1 MTTSRDAG
9 GVANMSMYEYSKWD
23 GSQQF
28 LPQSADK
35 LFDQLSEYILQ
46 YGDNVLRN
54 LEDFDEDDM
63 PEVVEL
69 IQKEGLIERDEE
81 GKWRVTPKGI
91 RRVQDKTLGEL
102 FQTFRRDSVGRHDTL
117 HKGEGTVQLEDTRP
131 YVYGDS
137 LANID
142 MHETLKN
149 AYIRQG
155 GGVPIRLSHEDY
167 VVHETEYQTRCA
179 TVVLIDMS
187 GSMGRYGKYY
197 TTKKVAIAL
206 QAMVRAQ
213 YPQDSIEMIGFY
225 TFASPMTERQLLNSA
240 PKPVSMFDSRIHLRF
255 DMDKPQGRVPQ
266 HFTNIHAG
274 LRLARSHLLR
284 QSAANK
290 QIIVI
295 TDGEPTAHIEG
306 REVVLIYP
314 PAEKTATNTLNE
326 VRRCACAEIRVSSFA
341 LIEDYFYL
349 GLVNFVQEMAR
360 VSNGVAAYCSV
371 DDLGKFV
378 FESFIGGR
386 HTRRYHQ

>member
-1 MTTSRDAG
+1 
-9 GVANMSMYEYSKWD
+9 MSLFEYSRWD
-23 GSQQF
+23 GSQEF

-35 LFDQLSEYILQ
+35 VFDQLSEYILQ
-46 YGDNVLRN
+46 YGDEVLRN
-54 LEDFDEDDM
+54 LEDLDEDEM
-63 PEVVEL
+63 PEVIEL
-69 IQKEGLIERDEE
+69 IEKEGLIERDED
-81 GKWRVTPKGI
+81 GKWRVTPRGI
-91 RRVQDKTLGEL
+91 RRIQDKALGDL
-102 FQTFRRDSVGRHDTL
+102 FQTFGRDSVGRHDTQQ
-117 HKGEGTVQLEDTRP
+117 KGEGSVTLEDTRQ
-131 YVYGDS
+131 YIYGDS
-137 LANID
+137 LANLN

-149 AYIRQG
+149 AYVRQG
-155 GGVPIRLSHEDY
+155 GGVPIKLSQDDY
-167 VVHETEYQTRCA
+167 VVHETEFQTRCA

-213 YPQDSIEMIGFY
+213 YPQDSLEMIGFY

-240 PKPVSMFDSRIHLRF
+240 PKPVSIWDSRVNLRF
-255 DMDKPQGRVPQ
+255 DLDHPPARVPQ

-274 LRLARSHLLR
+274 LRLARSRLTR
-284 QSAANK
+284 QAAANK

-314 PAEKTATNTLNE
+314 PAEKTATHTLNE
-326 VRRCACAEIRVSSFA
+326 VKHCANAGIRVSSYA

-386 HTRRYHQ
+386 HTRRYNP

>member
-1 MTTSRDAG
+1 MG
-9 GVANMSMYEYSKWD
+9 CMSFFEYSKWD
-23 GSQQF
+23 GSQNF

-35 LFDQLSEYILQ
+35 LFDQLSEYLLQ
-46 YGDNVLRN
+46 YGENILRSLEN
-54 LEDFDEDDM
+54 LDDDL
-63 PEVVEL
+63 PEIVEL
-69 IQKEGLIERDEE
+69 IEKEGLIDRDKE

-91 RRVQDKTLGEL
+91 RRIQEKALSDL
-102 FQTFRRDSVGRHDTL
+102 FQTFRRDGLGRHDTEQ
-117 HKGEGTVQLEDTRP
+117 KGEGTVKLEDTRP

-137 LANID
+137 LANIN

-149 AYIRQG
+149 AYVRQG
-155 GGVPIRLSHEDY
+155 GGVPIRLKHEDY

-213 YPQDSIEMIGFY
+213 YPQDVMEMIGFY

-240 PKPVSMFDSRIHLRF
+240 PKPVSMFDSRINLRF
-255 DMDKPQGRVPQ
+255 DMDQPRGRVPQ

-274 LRLARSHLLR
+274 LRLARSRLMRH
-284 QSAANK
+284 SAGNK

-314 PAEKTATNTLNE
+314 PAEKTAIHTLKE
-326 VRRCACAEIRVSSFA
+326 VGNCANAGIRVSSFA

-360 VSNGVAAYCSV
+360 VSGGVAAYCSV
-371 DDLGKFV
+371 DDLGKLV
-378 FESFIGGR
+378 FESFKGGR
-386 HTRRYHQ
+386 HTKRYQQ

>member
-1 MTTSRDAG
+1 
-9 GVANMSMYEYSKWD
+9 MSMYEYSKWD

-46 YGDNVLRN
+46 YGESVLRN
-54 LEDFDEDDM
+54 LEDLDEDDM
-63 PEVVEL
+63 PEVVQM
-69 IQKEGLIERDEE
+69 ITKEGLIERDEE

-102 FQTFRRDSVGRHDTL
+102 FQTFRRDSAGRHDTL
-117 HKGEGTVQLEDTRP
+117 HKGEGTIQLEDTRQ

-137 LANID
+137 LANLD

-240 PKPVSMFDSRIHLRF
+240 PKQVSMYDSRIHLRF

-274 LRLARSHLLR
+274 LRLARSHLQR

-306 REVVLIYP
+306 RDVVLIYP
-314 PAEKTATNTLNE
+314 PAEKTATCTLTE
-326 VRRCACAEIRVSSFA
+326 VRRCASAGIRVSSFA

-386 HTRRYHQ
+386 HTKRYNQ

>member
-1 MTTSRDAG
+1 
-9 GVANMSMYEYSKWD
+9 MSLYEYSKWD

-46 YGDNVLRN
+46 YGENVLRN
-54 LEDFDEDDM
+54 LEDIDEEDFPD
-63 PEVVEL
+63 VVEL
-69 IQKEGLIERDEE
+69 IQKEGLIERDKE
-81 GKWRVTPKGI
+81 GKWQVTPKGI
-91 RRVQDKTLGEL
+91 KRIQDKALSDL
-102 FQTFRRDSVGRHDTL
+102 FQVFRRDSVGRHDTAQ
-117 HKGEGTVQLEDTRP
+117 KGEGTVQLEDTRP

-137 LANID
+137 LANLN

-155 GGVPIRLSHEDY
+155 GGVPIKLHYDDY
-167 VVHETEYQTRCA
+167 VVHETEFQTRCA

-225 TFASPMTERQLLNSA
+225 TFASPLTERQLLNSA
-240 PKPVSMFDSRIHLRF
+240 PKPVSMFDSRINLRF
-255 DMDKPQGRVPQ
+255 DLDKPHGRVPQ

-274 LRLARSHLLR
+274 LRLARSHLQR
-284 QSAANK
+284 QPVANK

-295 TDGEPTAHIEG
+295 TDGEPTAHLEG

-314 PAEKTATNTLNE
+314 PAEKTATHTLHE
-326 VRRCACAEIRVSSFA
+326 VRLCANAGVRVSSFA

-360 VSNGVAAYCSV
+360 VSNGVAAYVSV
-371 DDLGKFV
+371 EDLGKFV
-378 FESFIGGR
+378 FESYIGGR
-386 HTRRYHQ
+386 HTKRHRQ

>member
-1 MTTSRDAG
+1 MAF
-9 GVANMSMYEYSKWD
+9 MSLFEYSKWD
-23 GSQQF
+23 GSQNF

-35 LFDQLSEYILQ
+35 LFDQLSEYVLQ
-46 YGDNVLRN
+46 YGENILRN
-54 LEDFDEDDM
+54 LEDLDEDDL
-63 PEVVEL
+63 PEVVQL
-69 IQKEGLIERDEE
+69 IEKEGLIERDEE
-81 GKWRVTPKGI
+81 GKWLVTPKGI
-91 RRVQDKTLGEL
+91 RRIQDKALTDL

-117 HKGEGTVQLEDTRP
+117 HKGEGSVKLEDTRP

-137 LANID
+137 LANIN

-149 AYIRQG
+149 AYVRQG
-155 GGVPIRLSHEDY
+155 GGVPIRLNHEDY

-213 YPQDSIEMIGFY
+213 YPQDAIEMIGFY

-240 PKPVSMFDSRIHLRF
+240 PKPVSMFDSRVHLRF
-255 DMDKPQGRVPQ
+255 DMDQPQGRVPQ

-274 LRLARSHLLR
+274 LRLARSRLMR
-284 QSAANK
+284 QSASNK

-314 PAEKTATNTLNE
+314 PAEKTATHTLNE
-326 VRRCACAEIRVSSFA
+326 VRHCAIAGIRVSSFA

-360 VSNGVAAYCSV
+360 VSGGVAAYCSV
-371 DDLGKFV
+371 DDLGRLV

-386 HTRRYHQ
+386 HTRQYNQ

>member
-1 MTTSRDAG
+1 
-9 GVANMSMYEYSKWD
+9 MSVFEYSRWD
-23 GSQQF
+23 GSQDF

-35 LFDQLSEYILQ
+35 VFEQLSEYILQ
-46 YGDNVLRN
+46 YGDDVLRN
-54 LEDFDEDDM
+54 LEDLDEEELPD
-63 PEVVEL
+63 VIEL
-69 IQKEGLIERDEE
+69 IQQEGLIERDEK
-81 GKWRVTPKGI
+81 GKWRVTPRGV
-91 RRVQDKTLGEL
+91 RRIQDKALSDL
-102 FQTFRRDSVGRHDTL
+102 FQTFRRDTVGRHDTQE
-117 HKGEGTVQLEDTRP
+117 KGEGQVTLEDTRP

-137 LANID
+137 LANLN

-149 AYIRQG
+149 AYVRQG
-155 GGVPIRLSHEDY
+155 GGVPIRLSQDDY
-167 VVHETEYQTRCA
+167 VVHDTEFQTRCA

-197 TTKKVAIAL
+197 TTKKVALAL

-213 YPQDSIEMIGFY
+213 YPRDSLEMIGFY
-225 TFASPMTERQLLNSA
+225 TFATPMTERQLLNSA
-240 PKPVSMFDSRIHLRF
+240 PKPVSIWDSRVHLRF
-255 DMDKPQGRVPQ
+255 DLDRPPARVPQ

-274 LRLARSHLLR
+274 LRLARSRLMR
-284 QSAANK
+284 QPAANK
-290 QIIVI
+290 QIIII

-314 PAEKTATNTLNE
+314 PAEKTATHTLNE
-326 VRRCACAEIRVSSFA
+326 VRRCANAGIRVSSYA

-360 VSNGVAAYCSV
+360 VSGGVAAYCSV

-386 HTRRYHQ
+386 HTRRYNQ

>member
-1 MTTSRDAG
+1 
-9 GVANMSMYEYSKWD
+9 MSFFEYSRWD
-23 GSQQF
+23 GSQNF
-28 LPQSADK
+28 LAQSADK
-35 LFDQLSEYILQ
+35 LFDQLSEYVLQ
-46 YGDNVLRN
+46 YGENVLRN
-54 LEDFDEDDM
+54 LEDVDNEDL
-63 PEVVEL
+63 PEIVKL
-69 IQKEGLIERDEE
+69 IEKEGLIERDEE
-81 GKWRVTPKGI
+81 GQWRVTPKGI
-91 RRVQDKTLGEL
+91 RRIQDKALSDL
-102 FQTFRRDSVGRHDTL
+102 FQTSRRDGLGRHDTEQ
-117 HKGEGTVQLEDTRP
+117 KGEGAIKLEDTRP

-137 LANID
+137 LANIN

-149 AYIRQG
+149 AYVRQG
-155 GGVPIRLSHEDY
+155 GGVPIRLKQEDY

-213 YPQDSIEMIGFY
+213 YPQDAIEMIGFY
-225 TFASPMTERQLLNSA
+225 TFASPLTERQLLNSA
-240 PKPVSMFDSRIHLRF
+240 PKPVSMFDSRINLRF

-274 LRLARSHLLR
+274 LRLARSRLMR
-284 QSAANK
+284 QSAGNK

-314 PAEKTATNTLNE
+314 PAEKTAAHTLHE
-326 VRRCACAEIRVSSFA
+326 VRHCATAGIRVSSFA

-360 VSNGVAAYCSV
+360 VSGGVAAYCSV
-371 DDLGKFV
+371 DDLGKLV
-378 FESFIGGR
+378 FESFKGGR
-386 HTRRYHQ
+386 HTRRYNQ

>member
-1 MTTSRDAG
+1 
-9 GVANMSMYEYSKWD
+9 MSEFEYSRWD
-23 GSQQF
+23 GTQEF
-28 LPQSADK
+28 APQSADK
-35 LFDQLSEYILQ
+35 LFDQLSEYVLQ
-46 YGDNVLRN
+46 YGEEVLRN
-54 LEDFDEDDM
+54 LEDVDDDDL
-63 PEVVEL
+63 PEVIEL
-69 IQKEGLIERDEE
+69 IQKDGLIERDEE
-81 GKWRVTPKGI
+81 GKWRVTPRGI
-91 RRVQDKTLGEL
+91 RRIQDKSLHEL
-102 FQTFRRDSVGRHDTL
+102 FQTFNRDALGRHETQQ
-117 HKGEGTVQLEDTRP
+117 KGEGTVSLEDTRP

-149 AYIRQG
+149 AYVRQG

-167 VVHETEYQTRCA
+167 IVHETEYQTRCA

-213 YPQDSIEMIGFY
+213 YPQDSLQMIGFY

-240 PKPVSMFDSRIHLRF
+240 PKPVSMYDSRIHLRF
-255 DMDKPQGRVPQ
+255 DLDALPRRVPQ
-266 HFTNIHAG
+266 HFTNIQAG
-274 LRLARSHLLR
+274 LRLARTHLLR

-295 TDGEPTAHIEG
+295 TDGEPTAHLEG

-314 PAEKTATNTLNE
+314 PAEKTAAHTLNE
-326 VRRCACAEIRVSSFA
+326 VRRCAGAGIRVSSYA
-341 LIEDYFYL
+341 LIEDYYYL

-360 VSNGVAAYCSV
+360 VANGVAAYCSV

-386 HTRRYHQ
+386 HTRRYRE

>member
-1 MTTSRDAG
+1 
-9 GVANMSMYEYSKWD
+9 MSLFEYSKWD
-23 GSQQF
+23 GTQKF
-28 LPQSADK
+28 LPQSADRV
-35 LFDQLSEYILQ
+35 FDQLSEYILQ
-46 YGDNVLRN
+46 YGDNVLRQ
-54 LEDFDEDDM
+54 LEDLDEDEM
-63 PEVVEL
+63 PEIVEL
-69 IQKEGLIERDEE
+69 IEKEGLIERDKE
-81 GKWRVTPKGI
+81 GKWQVTPRGI
-91 RRVQDKTLGEL
+91 RRIQDKTLNDL
-102 FQTFRRDSVGRHDTL
+102 FQTFLRDSVGRHDTL
-117 HKGEGTVQLEDTRP
+117 HKGEGTAKLEDTRP

-137 LANID
+137 LANIN

-149 AYIRQG
+149 AYVRQG
-155 GGVPIRLSHEDY
+155 GGVPIRLSYEDY
-167 VVHETEYQTRCA
+167 VVHETEYQSRCA

-213 YPQDSIEMIGFY
+213 YPQDAIEMIGFY

-240 PKPVSMFDSRIHLRF
+240 PKPVSMFDSRVHLRF
-255 DMDKPQGRVPQ
+255 DLDKPDGRVPQ

-274 LRLARSHLLR
+274 LRLARSHLMR

-314 PAEKTATNTLNE
+314 PAEKTATHTLNE
-326 VRRCACAEIRVSSFA
+326 VKRCANAGIRVSSFA
-341 LIEDYFYL
+341 LIDDYFYL

-360 VSNGVAAYCSV
+360 ASNGVAAYCSV

-386 HTRRYHQ
+386 HTRRHSQ

>member
-1 MTTSRDAG
+1 MALF
-9 GVANMSMYEYSKWD
+9 EYSRWD
-23 GSQQF
+23 GSQEFQA
-28 LPQSADK
+28 QSADK
-35 LFDQLSEYILQ
+35 IFDQLSEYILQ
-46 YGDNVLRN
+46 YGEDVLRQ
-54 LEDFDEDDM
+54 LDDLDEDELPDL
-63 PEVVEL
+63 VEL
-69 IQKEGLIERDEE
+69 IQKEGLIDRDEE
-81 GKWRVTPKGI
+81 GKWRVTPRGMKRI
-91 RRVQDKTLGEL
+91 QDKALGDL
-102 FQTFRRDSVGRHDTL
+102 FQTFRRDSLGRHDTV
-117 HKGEGTVQLEDTRP
+117 HKGEGTVRLEDTRP

-137 LANID
+137 LANLN

-149 AYIRQG
+149 AYVRQG
-155 GGVPIRLSHEDY
+155 GGVPIKLGHEDY
-167 VVHETEYQTRCA
+167 VVHETEFQTRCA

-187 GSMGRYGKYY
+187 GSMGRYGKYH

-206 QAMVRAQ
+206 QGMVRAQ
-213 YPQDSIEMIGFY
+213 FPQDSIEMIGFY
-225 TFASPMTERQLLNSA
+225 TFANPMTERELLNSA
-240 PKPVSMFDSRIHLRF
+240 PKPVSMYDSRIHLRF
-255 DMDKPQGRVPQ
+255 DLDAPRGRVPQ

-274 LRLARSHLLR
+274 LRLARSHLTR

-295 TDGEPTAHIEG
+295 TDGEPTAHLEG

-314 PAEKTATNTLNE
+314 PAEKTASHTLTE
-326 VRRCACAEIRVSSFA
+326 VRHCANAGIRVSSFA

-360 VSNGVAAYCSV
+360 VSGGVAAYCSV

>member
-1 MTTSRDAG
+1 MPLF
-9 GVANMSMYEYSKWD
+9 EYSKWD

-35 LFDQLSEYILQ
+35 LFEQLSEYILQ
-46 YGDNVLRN
+46 YGEDVLRN
-54 LEDFDEDDM
+54 LDDLDEDEL
-63 PEVVEL
+63 PELVEL
-69 IQKEGLIERDEE
+69 IQKEGLIERDQE
-81 GKWRVTPKGI
+81 GKWRVTPRGVKRI
-91 RRVQDKTLGEL
+91 QDKALGDL
-102 FQTFRRDSVGRHDTL
+102 FQVFRRDSLGRHDTEQ
-117 HKGEGTVQLEDTRP
+117 KGEGSIKLEDTRP

-137 LANID
+137 LANLN

-149 AYIRQG
+149 AYVRQG

-167 VVHETEYQTRCA
+167 VVHETEYQSRCA

-187 GSMGRYGKYY
+187 GSMGRYGKYH

-213 YPQDSIEMIGFY
+213 YPQDSLEMIGFY

-240 PKPVSMFDSRIHLRF
+240 PKPVSMYDSRVHLRF
-255 DMDKPQGRVPQ
+255 DLDAPRGRVPQ
-266 HFTNIHAG
+266 HFTNLHAG
-274 LRLARSHLLR
+274 LRLARSHLTR

-314 PAEKTATNTLNE
+314 PAEKTASHTLTE
-326 VRRCACAEIRVSSFA
+326 VRHCANAGIRVSSFA

-360 VSNGVAAYCSV
+360 VSGGVAAYCSV

-386 HTRRYHQ
+386 HTRRYNH

>member
-1 MTTSRDAG
+1 
-9 GVANMSMYEYSKWD
+9 MSLFEYSKWD
-23 GSQQF
+23 GSQKF

-35 LFDQLSEYILQ
+35 IFEQLSEYLLQ
-46 YGDNVLRN
+46 HGDNILRD
-54 LEDFDEDDM
+54 LEDLDEDDM

-69 IQKEGLIERDEE
+69 IQKEGLIERDQE
-81 GKWRVTPKGI
+81 GKWQVTPKGI
-91 RRVQDKTLGEL
+91 RRIQEKALGDL
-102 FQTFRRDSVGRHDTL
+102 FQVFNRDSVGRHDTQ
-117 HKGEGTVQLEDTRP
+117 HKGEGTVKLEDTRP
-131 YVYGDS
+131 YLYGDS
-137 LANID
+137 LANIN

-149 AYIRQG
+149 AYVRQG

-167 VVHETEYQTRCA
+167 VVHETEYQSRCA

-187 GSMGRYGKYY
+187 GSMGRYNKYY

-225 TFASPMTERQLLNSA
+225 TFATPLTERQLLNSA
-240 PKPVSMFDSRIHLRF
+240 PKPVSLWDSRIYLRF
-255 DMDKPQGRVPQ
+255 DLDKPQGRVPQ

-284 QSAANK
+284 QAAANK

-295 TDGEPTAHIEG
+295 TDGEPTAHLEG

-314 PAEKTATNTLNE
+314 PSEKTATHTLNE
-326 VRRCACAEIRVSSFA
+326 VRKCASAGIRVSSFA

-360 VSNGVAAYCSV
+360 VSNGVSASCSV
-371 DDLGKFV
+371 DDLGQVV
-378 FESFIGGR
+378 FESFVGGR
-386 HTRRYHQ
+386 HTKRYSQ